1 MVAQVRWLRVVVLAF
16 LVEAGLLVTALPFV
30 PLLGERVALTIV
42 VPIACAIVPFVI
54 VLIGTRKLASAH
66 VLHGFWIGV
75 VAAVMYF
82 ALVIVA
88 SSIPEAVAS
97 YGLPLFVGVNAL
109 RLAACVAGGYAAS
122 RAAARLEVR
131 AAPQSR

>member
-1 MVAQVRWLRVVVLAF
+1 MVAQVRWLRVLILAF
-16 LVEAGLLVTALPFV
+16 LVEAGLLATTIPFV
-30 PLLGERVALTIV
+30 PLLGERVLLTIV
-42 VPIACAIVPFVI
+42 PIMCVIVPFVI
-54 VLIGTRKLASAH
+54 VLLGTRKLESAH

-75 VAAVMYF
+75 VAQLMYF

-109 RLAACVAGGYAAS
+109 RFAACVAGGHAAS
-122 RAAARLEVR
+122 RSRARPR
-131 AAPQSR
+131 PA